1 MDDLEKTIQ
10 QQNSYS
16 QFQQPEVYSS
26 IQQQNSYSQFQQPE
40 MYSPIQQQ
48 NSYQFPRLNYEQK
61 EVDIKWNASKIANYF
76 ILNEY
81 NNIVKYRNALYFF
94 NGRHFVNLTQK
105 LFADYMYSIPNY
117 VNIIVPQSLS
127 ILKDTYKKIG
137 FYKLKNIPDNN
148 FETFENLFVAFND
161 GIYKLSNGEFF
172 NRCENYTP
180 DSSYNKIVTPFG
192 NRDPQDYF
200 CTYSIRADYAYGQNY
215 DCPNFNN
222 FLNEI
227 SGGDQTLIDRI
238 WEFIGYYLT
247 PDMSKKCFV
256 VLQGVG
262 DSGKSV
268 LGKFISTLFN
278 YDAVDSI
285 SIRDF
290 NTKDFPKKLINKH
303 LLISMELNS
312 GKLGSKIVENIKSA
326 TGNDMLSDGNTRF
339 YNQCKLLFASNYP
352 LITRDPAEELMKRFI
367 PIPFKYEIPKDKL
380 NPNIIETFI
389 PERDAV
395 VYKAMQAYQ
404 RLRANNYEFS
414 GCFPKNDPEL
424 FPKANP
430 YGYAIARF
438 LQKYCLIGDK
448 TKRELTDTLFQV
460 FQKSEFFLYDITL
473 EKFGKELNAVLECV
487 YPKKNRARSLV

>member
-1 MDDLEKTIQ
+1 MN
-10 QQNSYS
+10 QNEQTNLPAKGYTAY
-16 QFQQPEVYSS
+16 QIACAIVYS
-26 IQQQNSYSQFQQPE
+26 YRD
-40 MYSPIQQQ
+40 Y
-48 NSYQFPRLNYEQK
+48 
-61 EVDIKWNASKIANYF
+61 
-76 ILNEY
+76 
-81 NNIVKYRNALYFF
+81 IVKFRNSLYKF
-94 NGRHFVNLTQK
+94 NEQYFQEFNESAFCEFIYNTQPFNQFINSRSTNFVKDIYKILRSCQLFIISDKIPFANQYVVFKDGVYYLQSGDFYQLTK
-105 LFADYMYSIPNY
+105 SYIHVHILHPYLIPCID
-117 VNIIVPQSLS
+117 VSG
-127 ILKDTYKKIG
+127 KKILPPG
-137 FYKLKNIPDNN
+137 FFSTYIVNAEYAAGKN
-148 FETFENLFVAFND
+148 
-161 GIYKLSNGEFF
+161 
-172 NRCENYTP
+172 
-180 DSSYNKIVTPFG
+180 
-192 NRDPQDYF
+192 
-200 CTYSIRADYAYGQNY
+200 QN
-215 DCPNFNN
+215 CPNFNN

-438 LQKYCLIGDK
+438 LKKYCLIGDK

-487 YPKKNRARSLV
+487 YPKKTELAHWYNGTNEKGTKKYQWGHKGIELIVTENTDIDSES